1 MTQLKHAEYRPR
13 LVDDLVDDF
22 LSTFGAVQI
31 DGPKYCGKTWTAE
44 AHAGSAIHLD
54 RGEARRLVEADP
66 QVAIVGEQPRLIDEW
81 QEIPSLRDAVRGTV
95 DETGNL
101 KEGLRAWLHNAAP
114 QVRMSRVR
122 VAGERDGPLSID
134 GELRQDSRTSRMIF
148 DLPTLVS
155 WVSQAMTLEPGDLL
169 LTGTPE
175 GVGPL
180 ADGQLLELEIEGL
193 ERLSVR
199 IAAER

>member
-54 RGEARRLVEADP
+54 RGEARHLVEADP

-81 QEIPSLRDAVRGTV
+81 QEAPKLWDAVRFAL
-95 DETGNL
+95 DRNY
-101 KEGLRAWLHNAAP
+101 AP
-114 QVRMSRVR
+114 GRF
-122 VAGERDGPLSID
+122 I
-134 GELRQDSRTSRMIF
+134 
-148 DLPTLVS
+148 
-155 WVSQAMTLEPGDLL
+155 
-169 LTGTPE
+169 LTGSASVPSVCETPSAPAPRE
-175 GVGPL
+175 RTPAAVPTKTPL
-180 ADGQLLELEIEGL
+180 PS
-193 ERLSVR
+193 RSTLSPDDDT
-199 IAAER
+199 